1 MYDLLSI
8 YIYIYISIVLVI
20 FFLLQFN
27 CFGKTPGLCFLNCF
41 SIILINSLSFKVVLV
56 LCVMENSIFV
66 YYMDRIMEN
75 AQLRGNH

>member
-1 MYDLLSI
+1 MYDFLL
-8 YIYIYISIVLVI
+8 YIYIYQYCISY

-27 CFGKTPGLCFLNCF
+27 CFCKTLGLYFLNCF
-41 SIILINSLSFKVVLV
+41 FIILINSLSFKVVLV
-56 LCVMENSIFV
+56 LCVMKNSIFV